1 MNEVDLSRYRIGD
14 MFLLNGEVVTYVGY
28 CKNAPREQK
37 YALLGNDGVY
47 MAKRI
52 AGHLIAI
59 SKNEYIIDSSEV
71 QRRQEVLEI
80 IDKLIMSN
88 VVYEKYKEYVSKNPN
103 SEQSYVQYLFGFAEG
118 LAECKHSYLIEGKLP

>member
-1 MNEVDLSRYRIGD
+1 

-59 SKNEYIIDSSEV
+59 SKNEYMIDRSEV

-88 VVYEKYKEYVSKNPN
+88 VVYEKYKEYISNNPI
-103 SEQSYVQYLFGFAEG
+103 SEQSYIQYLFGFAAG